1 MPFNCWPKHGVISRL
16 MKWVWNVCWNEG
28 FVAIEAP
35 KGDIQSEPTSHSN
48 TTRQRQVFYL
58 TSNLDTHMS
67 KLCVQLVG
75 SCSSDALHEECMPSL
90 VTSFSTTVSTLP
102 STNSLH
108 RNVAALGAEA
118 MMKNS
123 SNQTQVWADGRTQK
137 DARALHFRPI
147 HTISTHRKA
156 MKWDQLPRPNG
167 TRWWA
172 VFQNFF
178 QFTQFPH
185 IERPWRGSTSTPWWA
200 VFQIFFQFTQ
210 FPHIEM
216 PWRGGATHTR
226 WWAVFQI
233 LMFGSSPS
241 VIWF

>member
-108 RNVAALGAEA
+108 RNVAALRAEE
-118 MMKNS
+118 MISLSRRKNPERCTCLAFS
-123 SNQTQVWADGRTQK
+123 SNS
-137 DARALHFRPI
+137 HNF
-147 HTISTHRKA
+147 HTSKGHE
-156 MKWDQLPRPNG
+156 
-167 TRWWA
+167 
-172 VFQNFF
+172 V
-178 QFTQFPH
+178 
-185 IERPWRGSTSTPWWA
+185 GSTPTP
-200 VFQIFFQFTQ
+200 
-210 FPHIEM
+210 
-216 PWRGGATHTR
+216 
-226 WWAVFQI
+226 
-233 LMFGSSPS
+233 
-241 VIWF
+241 

>member
-16 MKWVWNVCWNEG
+16 MKWVWNVRWNEG

-123 SNQTQVWADGRTQK
+123 SNQTQVWADGRT
-137 DARALHFRPI
+137 RIMHVPCIFV
-147 HTISTHRKA
+147 
-156 MKWDQLPRPNG
+156 QL
-167 TRWWA
+167 
-172 VFQNFF
+172 
-178 QFTQFPH
+178 TQFPH
-185 IERPWRGSTSTPWWA
+185 IERPWSGVNSHALMGRADGLFSKISSNSHNLHTSKGHEGGSTPTP
-200 VFQIFFQFTQ
+200 
-210 FPHIEM
+210 
-216 PWRGGATHTR
+216 
-226 WWAVFQI
+226 
-233 LMFGSSPS
+233 
-241 VIWF
+241 